1 MMVMMQLKKEQKKT
15 EIAIPLKHLGNFWRS
30 LDMPLINCEVS
41 LTLTWDKNCVIT
53 TLEKRVIPGSN
64 PVRRGN
70 SLSGASFKITSCEL
84 CLPVVT
90 LSKDDDN
97 ELLNHLKSG
106 FKRVVTW
113 NKYLSQISNR
123 SANNNL
129 NFLGDP
135 TFTDVNKLF
144 VLSFKSD
151 NENRDNR
158 TSFSKYY
165 LPEVQIKDF
174 NVIIDKTSF
183 FDQPVKNEE
192 EAHEKIIEIGR
203 NSEYN
208 TGNLLD
214 YEYFKKYYRL
224 IAVDL
229 SKQNKEEKDLRQQ
242 INFIGRLEKEAT
254 MFFII
259 EKREETI
266 ILLLLYC
273 IIVLYK

>member
-1 MMVMMQLKKEQKKT
+1 M
-15 EIAIPLKHLGNFWRS
+15 
-30 LDMPLINCEVS
+30 
-41 LTLTWDKNCVIT
+41 
-53 TLEKRVIPGSN
+53 
-64 PVRRGN
+64 
-70 SLSGASFKITSCEL
+70 
-84 CLPVVT
+84 VT

-113 NKYLSQISNR
+113 NKYLSQISNQ

-129 NFLGDP
+129 NFWGDP

-144 VLSFKSD
+144 VLSFKND

-158 TSFSKYY
+158 SSFSKYY
-165 LPEVQIKDF
+165 LPKVQIKDF
-174 NVIIDKTSF
+174 NVIIDKTPF

-192 EAHEKIIEIGR
+192 EAYEKIIEIGR

-242 INFIGRLEKEAT
+242 INFIGRLEEEAT

-266 ILLLLYC
+266 IVLLLYC